1 MNLLSSLERATAI
14 MGSVSV
20 ILAGLSLI
28 AVIAERSS
36 IALWSIRRRRS
47 ERRYLPIIRRALD
60 ADDSACRTLAA
71 CPTRHRLLIAELMI
85 LPLIH
90 DRDPDRI
97 TRTRTIVRAMSL
109 VDDADRYLQSRLW
122 WRRALAL
129 RALGLTQIRE
139 RTGSIVAALDDP
151 NPDVRGAALDA
162 LSDLKDP
169 ASLQAVV
176 VRLNDMSLHR
186 GRIVAALA
194 ALGTQCEPFL
204 LDLASVDPVHRSNY
218 ARALAICG
226 TARARA
232 DLVLWTR
239 DTRVEVR
246 AAAFESL
253 AHVGLDDR
261 AAAMAI
267 EGLESGDPA
276 VRAMAARALNGWTG
290 SSEAA
295 SRLARHLGDT
305 WTVAVSAGRSLQ
317 SMGAAGLVELETAA
331 ARSDL
336 AGLLARQMLW
346 EERAEC

>member
-1 MNLLSSLERATAI
+1 MNITSYLRYATTVMGTLSVVLVA
-14 MGSVSV
+14 
-20 ILAGLSLI
+20 LSFI
-28 AVIAERSS
+28 AVIVERSS

-60 ADDSACRTLAA
+60 GDDSACQTLAT

-90 DRDPDRI
+90 DRDPDR
-97 TRTRTIVRAMSL
+97 TARTRTIVRAMSL
-109 VDDADRYLQSRLW
+109 VDDADRYVQSRLW

-139 RTGSIVAALDDP
+139 RTASMVAALDDP
-151 NPDVRGAALDA
+151 HPDVRGAALDA

-169 ASLQAVV
+169 ASLQAVA
-176 VRLNDMSLHR
+176 VRLNDVTLHR
-186 GRIVAALA
+186 GRITAALA

-218 ARALAICG
+218 ARALAVCG
-226 TARARA
+226 TTRARS
-232 DLVLWTR
+232 DLTLWTR
-239 DTRVEVR
+239 DTRAEVR

-261 AAAMAI
+261 SATLAI
-267 EGLESGDPA
+267 ESLESGDPA
-276 VRAMAARALNGWTG
+276 VRAMAARALHGWAG
-290 SSEAA
+290 NPDAA
-295 SRLARHLGDT
+295 SHLARHLGDT
-305 WTVAVSAGRSLQ
+305 WAVAVSAGRSLQ
-317 SMGAAGLVELETAA
+317 SMGAAGLVELEKAA

-346 EERAEC
+346 EEKAQC

>member
-1 MNLLSSLERATAI
+1 MS
-14 MGSVSV
+14 
-20 ILAGLSLI
+20 
-28 AVIAERSS
+28 RSCS
-36 IALWSIRRRRS
+36 TS
-47 ERRYLPIIRRALD
+47 
-60 ADDSACRTLAA
+60 
-71 CPTRHRLLIAELMI
+71 
-85 LPLIH
+85 
-90 DRDPDRI
+90 
-97 TRTRTIVRAMSL
+97 
-109 VDDADRYLQSRLW
+109 
-122 WRRALAL
+122 
-129 RALGLTQIRE
+129 
-139 RTGSIVAALDDP
+139 
-151 NPDVRGAALDA
+151 
-162 LSDLKDP
+162 P
-169 ASLQAVV
+169 ASIQFTAPTT
-176 VRLNDMSLHR
+176 R
-186 GRIVAALA
+186 GRLRFA
-194 ALGTQCEPFL
+194 EP
-204 LDLASVDPVHRSNY
+204 
-218 ARALAICG
+218 
-226 TARARA
+226 RARA

-346 EERAEC
+346 ERAEC